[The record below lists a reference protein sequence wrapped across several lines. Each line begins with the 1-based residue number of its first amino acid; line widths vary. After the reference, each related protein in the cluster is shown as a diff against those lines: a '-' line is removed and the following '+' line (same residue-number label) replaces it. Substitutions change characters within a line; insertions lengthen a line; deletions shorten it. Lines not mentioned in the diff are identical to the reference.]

1 MAKMYPYI
9 SKLGFSI
16 LIPDGWE
23 YIENADKI
31 DMAEKERES
40 QNKWLL
46 IKNEPDSPVKATNM
60 FMEMVRV
67 MSTGMQAMEALGRKL
82 QYDKLLML
90 CWERPKGGIFD
101 KSAAKQIEFLLS
113 HHEIASK
120 EWNGKLTATRLL
132 ITLQQLTEEARLRA
146 KESLGYQ
153 VGYFNVG
160 KEEDIKEKSDPPL
173 AMTITKFS
181 MRGNETSSQLYSLY
195 QQSLPV
201 WFWSGIPNKVK
212 TLKNNTVDNGEMTVV
227 EHYLEFN
234 KPESLSVYATEDTMG
249 WVICCTDF
257 MHDFH
262 RHKSVFEKMIESFCV
277 EQRGQ
282 EDGQ

>member
-1 MAKMYPYI
+1 MAKMYPYA

-16 LIPDGWE
+16 LIPDGWD
-23 YIENADKI
+23 YIENLDKI
-31 DMAEKERES
+31 HVAEKERES
-40 QNKWLL
+40 QRKWLL
-46 IKNEPDSPVKATNM
+46 IKDEPDSPDKAGRIFIEITS
-60 FMEMVRV
+60 V
-67 MSTGMQAMEALGRKL
+67 MSTGMQAMDAFGRKGF
-82 QYDKLLML
+82 YDKLLML
-90 CWERPKGGIFD
+90 HLERPKGAILD

-113 HHEIASK
+113 HYDIATK

-146 KESLGYQ
+146 KESLAYQ
-153 VGYFNVG
+153 VGYSIVS
-160 KEEDIKEKSDPPL
+160 KEGDIKKESDLPPV
-173 AMTITKFS
+173 MTITKFS
-181 MRGNETSSQLYSLY
+181 MRANQTSSQLYSLY

-212 TLKNNTVDNGEMTVV
+212 TVNNNTVDNGEMTVV

-234 KPESLSVYATEDTMG
+234 RPESLSAYATEDTTG

-262 RHKSVFEKMIESFCV
+262 RHKSVFAKMIESFCV
-277 EQRGQ
+277 EQRG
-282 EDGQ
+282 

>member
-1 MAKMYPYI
+1 MAKMHPYI

-16 LIPDGWE
+16 LIPDGWN
-23 YIENADKI
+23 YIENVDQI

-40 QNKWLL
+40 QKKWLL
-46 IKNEPDSPVKATNM
+46 IKGEPDSPEKAAKM
-60 FMEMVRV
+60 FIEIMGG
-67 MSTGMQAMEALGRKL
+67 MSSGMQVMDAFGRKAY
-82 QYDKLLML
+82 YDKLLML

-153 VGYFNVG
+153 VGYFIVDG
-160 KEEDIKEKSDPPL
+160 GGDIEKNPVPPP
-173 AMTITKFS
+173 AMTIIKFS

-201 WFWSGIPNKVK
+201 WFWSGIPDKVK
-212 TLKNNTVDNGEMTVV
+212 IVKNNTVDNGEMTVV
-227 EHYLEFN
+227 ENCWAFN
-234 KPESLSVYATEDTMG
+234 EPNSLSAYATRGATG
-249 WVICCTDF
+249 WVISCTDF
-257 MHDFH
+257 IYDFH
-262 RHKSVFEKMIESFCV
+262 RHKSVFEKVIESFRV
-277 EQRGQ
+277 EQN
-282 EDGQ
+282 

>member
-1 MAKMYPYI
+1 MAKMHPYI
-9 SKLGFSI
+9 SQLGFSI
-16 LIPDGWE
+16 LLPDGWD
-23 YIENADKI
+23 YIENVVKI
-31 DMAEKERES
+31 DMVEKERES
-40 QNKWLL
+40 KKKWLL
-46 IKNEPDSPVKATNM
+46 IKNEPDSPDKAVKI
-60 FMEMVRV
+60 FMEMVSV
-67 MSTGMQAMEALGRKL
+67 MSTGMQAMEAYGRKL

-90 CWERPKGGIFD
+90 SFERPKGAILD

-113 HHEIASK
+113 HHEIATK

-153 VGYFNVG
+153 LGYSIVS
-160 KEEDIKEKSDPPL
+160 KEGDIKEEPDLPP

-212 TLKNNTVDNGEMTVV
+212 TVKNNTVDNSEMTVV

-234 KPESLSVYATEDTMG
+234 RPESLSVYATEDTTG

-257 MHDFH
+257 MHDFR

-277 EQRGQ
+277 EQTG
-282 EDGQ
+282 

>member
-1 MAKMYPYI
+1 MMAKMHPYI

-16 LIPDGWE
+16 LIPDGWDH
-23 YIENADKI
+23 IENVDKI

-40 QNKWLL
+40 QKKWLL
-46 IKNEPDSPVKATNM
+46 IKNEPDSPEKAGKM
-60 FMEMVRV
+60 FMQMTGV
-67 MSTGMQAMEALGRKL
+67 MSTGMQVMDALGRKL
-82 QYDKLLML
+82 YYDKLLML

-101 KSAAKQIEFLLS
+101 KSASKQIEFLLS

-153 VGYFNVG
+153 VGYFIVD
-160 KEEDIKEKSDPPL
+160 KEGDIEKNPVPPP

-201 WFWSGIPNKVK
+201 WFWSGIPDKVK
-212 TLKNNTVDNGEMTVV
+212 TVKNNTVDNGEMTVV
-227 EHYLEFN
+227 ENYWAFN
-234 KPESLSVYATEDTMG
+234 EPNSLSAYATKGATG
-249 WVICCTDF
+249 WVVCCTDF
-257 MHDFH
+257 IYDFH
-262 RHKSVFEKMIESFCV
+262 RHKSVFEKMIESFRA
-277 EQRGQ
+277 EQN
-282 EDGQ
+282 

>member
-1 MAKMYPYI
+1 MMAKMHPYI

-16 LIPDGWE
+16 LIPDGWD
-23 YIENADKI
+23 YIENLDRI

-40 QNKWLL
+40 QGKWLL
-46 IKNEPDSPVKATNM
+46 IKNEPDSPDKAARIFIEITS
-60 FMEMVRV
+60 V
-67 MSTGMQAMEALGRKL
+67 MSTGMQAMDAFGRKL
-82 QYDKLLML
+82 FYDKLLML
-90 CWERPKGGIFD
+90 YLERPKGAIFD

-113 HHEIASK
+113 HHEIALK

-132 ITLQQLTEEARLRA
+132 VTLQQLTEEARLRA
-146 KESLGYQ
+146 KESLDYQ
-153 VGYFNVG
+153 VGYFIVS
-160 KEEDIKEKSDPPL
+160 KEGDIKKESDPPR

-201 WFWSGIPNKVK
+201 WFWSGISDKVK
-212 TLKNNTVDNGEMTVV
+212 TVKNNTVDNGEMTVV
-227 EHYLEFN
+227 EHYLESN
-234 KPESLSVYATEDTMG
+234 RPESLSVYATEHTTG

-262 RHKSVFEKMIESFCV
+262 RHKSVFEKMIESLRV
-277 EQRGQ
+277 EQN
-282 EDGQ
+282 